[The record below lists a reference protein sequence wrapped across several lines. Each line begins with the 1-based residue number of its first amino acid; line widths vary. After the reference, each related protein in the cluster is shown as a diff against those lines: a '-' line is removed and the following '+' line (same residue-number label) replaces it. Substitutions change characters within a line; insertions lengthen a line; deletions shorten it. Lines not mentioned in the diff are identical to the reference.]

1 MEELKKEFIVEATH
15 RIYTIGGLVNAW
27 SSSVSPQVA
36 GALIVPAIL
45 LLIEMTVKHDK
56 KEVINLKTEWQIF
69 ADEYI
74 ISLNATQS
82 YLKAYPEASYE
93 TARANGCTLLANTSI
108 KAYIDEQMA
117 KKQDDRIMK
126 QDEILRL
133 LTSIARGEQ
142 TEQTLKGEGNGYQVL
157 VNKDISA
164 KDRLKALELLGKRY
178 GTFTEKIDV
187 SVGKSEKLADI
198 MDQLKGE

>member
-1 MEELKKEFIVEATH
+1 MK
-15 RIYTIGGLVNAW
+15 R
-27 SSSVSPQVA
+27 
-36 GALIVPAIL
+36 
-45 LLIEMTVKHDK
+45 
-56 KEVINLKTEWQIF
+56 EWQIF

-82 YLKAYPEASYE
+82 YLKAYPEATYG
-93 TARANGCTLLANTSI
+93 TARVEGCKLLAKPNV

-142 TEQTLKGEGNGYQVL
+142 TEQTLQLCGDGCQEL
-157 VNKDISA
+157 VDKDISA
-164 KDRLKALELLGKRY
+164 KDRIKALELLGKRY
-178 GTFTEKIDV
+178 GTFAENVNVNV
-187 SVGKSEKLADI
+187 SKSEKLADI
-198 MDQLKGE
+198 MEQLKGE

>member
-1 MEELKKEFIVEATH
+1 M
-15 RIYTIGGLVNAW
+15 VN
-27 SSSVSPQVA
+27 V
-36 GALIVPAIL
+36 
-45 LLIEMTVKHDK
+45 
-56 KEVINLKTEWQIF
+56 KTEWQIF

-82 YLKAYPEASYE
+82 YLKAYPNATYN
-93 TARANGCTLLANTSI
+93 TARTEGCKLLAEPNM

-117 KKQDDRIMK
+117 KKQDERIMK

-157 VNKDISA
+157 VDKDISA

-178 GTFTEKIDV
+178 GTFTEKV
-187 SVGKSEKLADI
+187 EVKTEVSEKLADVVK
-198 MDQLKGE
+198 QLKG

>member
-1 MEELKKEFIVEATH
+1 M
-15 RIYTIGGLVNAW
+15 VN
-27 SSSVSPQVA
+27 
-36 GALIVPAIL
+36 
-45 LLIEMTVKHDK
+45 VKR
-56 KEVINLKTEWQIF
+56 EWQIF

-82 YLKAYPEASYE
+82 YLKAYPKASYE
-93 TARANGCTLLANTSI
+93 TANVEGCKLLVKPSI

-117 KKQDDRIMK
+117 KKQDERIMK

-142 TEQTLKGEGNGYQVL
+142 TEQTLKGEGNGYQIL
-157 VNKDISA
+157 VDKDISA

-178 GTFTEKIDV
+178 GTFAEKIDV
-187 SVGKSEKLADI
+187 SVSKSEKLADI
-198 MDQLKGE
+198 IDQLKGE

>member
-1 MEELKKEFIVEATH
+1 ME
-15 RIYTIGGLVNAW
+15 N
-27 SSSVSPQVA
+27 
-36 GALIVPAIL
+36 
-45 LLIEMTVKHDK
+45 VKR
-56 KEVINLKTEWQIF
+56 EWQIF

-82 YLKAYPEASYE
+82 YLKAYPNVTED
-93 TARANGCTLLANTSI
+93 TARTNGCKLLANANI
-108 KAYIDEQMA
+108 KKYIDKRLASKE
-117 KKQDDRIMK
+117 DERIMK

-142 TEQTLKGEGNGYQVL
+142 TEQTLKGEGNGFQIL
-157 VNKDISA
+157 VDKDISA

-178 GTFTEKIDV
+178 GTFAEKIDV

-198 MDQLKGE
+198 MEQLKGK

>member
-1 MEELKKEFIVEATH
+1 M
-15 RIYTIGGLVNAW
+15 VN
-27 SSSVSPQVA
+27 
-36 GALIVPAIL
+36 
-45 LLIEMTVKHDK
+45 VKR
-56 KEVINLKTEWQIF
+56 EWQIF

-82 YLKAYPEASYE
+82 YLKAYPKASYE
-93 TARANGCTLLANTSI
+93 TANVEGCKLLVKPSI

-133 LTSIARGEQ
+133 LTAIARGEQ
-142 TEQTLKGEGNGYQVL
+142 TEQTLKGEGQGYQIL
-157 VNKDISA
+157 VDKDISA

-178 GTFTEKIDV
+178 GTFADKVIVDVDKEKQ
-187 SVGKSEKLADI
+187 EA
-198 MDQLKGE
+198 LKNLSGMLEQMKNG

>member
-1 MEELKKEFIVEATH
+1 MK
-15 RIYTIGGLVNAW
+15 R
-27 SSSVSPQVA
+27 
-36 GALIVPAIL
+36 
-45 LLIEMTVKHDK
+45 
-56 KEVINLKTEWQIF
+56 EWQIF

-82 YLKAYPEASYE
+82 YLKAYPKASYE
-93 TARANGCTLLANTSI
+93 TANVEGCKLLVKPSI

-133 LTSIARGEQ
+133 LTAIARGEQ
-142 TEQTLKGEGNGYQVL
+142 TEQTLKGDGNGYQIL
-157 VNKDISA
+157 VDKDISA

-178 GTFTEKIDV
+178 GTFAEKIDV
-187 SVGKSEKLADI
+187 NVSKSEKLADI
-198 MDQLKGE
+198 MEQLKND

>member
-1 MEELKKEFIVEATH
+1 MK
-15 RIYTIGGLVNAW
+15 R
-27 SSSVSPQVA
+27 
-36 GALIVPAIL
+36 
-45 LLIEMTVKHDK
+45 
-56 KEVINLKTEWQIF
+56 EWEIF

-82 YLKAYPEASYE
+82 YLKAYPEATYA
-93 TARANGCTLLANTSI
+93 TARVEGCKLLAKPNV

-117 KKQDDRIMK
+117 KKQDERIMK

-142 TEQTLKGEGNGYQVL
+142 TEQTLKGEGNGFQIL
-157 VNKDISA
+157 VDKDISA

-178 GTFTEKIDV
+178 GTFAEKIDV
-187 SVGKSEKLADI
+187 SVSKSEKLADI
-198 MDQLKGE
+198 MEQLKGE

>member
-1 MEELKKEFIVEATH
+1 M
-15 RIYTIGGLVNAW
+15 
-27 SSSVSPQVA
+27 
-36 GALIVPAIL
+36 
-45 LLIEMTVKHDK
+45 
-56 KEVINLKTEWQIF
+56 KTEWQIF

-82 YLKAYPEASYE
+82 YLKAYPKASYE
-93 TARANGCTLLANTSI
+93 TANVEGCKLLVKPSI
-108 KAYIDEQMA
+108 KNYIDERMA
-117 KKQDDRIMK
+117 SKQDERIMK

-142 TEQTLKGEGNGYQVL
+142 TEQTLQLCGEGRQKL
-157 VNKDISA
+157 VDKNISA

-178 GTFTEKIDV
+178 GTFAEKIDV

-198 MDQLKGE
+198 MEQLKGE

>member
-1 MEELKKEFIVEATH
+1 MK
-15 RIYTIGGLVNAW
+15 R
-27 SSSVSPQVA
+27 
-36 GALIVPAIL
+36 
-45 LLIEMTVKHDK
+45 
-56 KEVINLKTEWQIF
+56 EWQIF

-82 YLKAYPEASYE
+82 YLKAYPNVTED
-93 TARANGCTLLANTSI
+93 TARTNGCKLLANTNI
-108 KAYIDEQMA
+108 KKYIDKRLASKE
-117 KKQDDRIMK
+117 DERIMK

-142 TEQTLKGEGNGYQVL
+142 TEQTLKGEGNGYQIL
-157 VNKDISA
+157 VDKDISA

-178 GTFTEKIDV
+178 GTFAEKIDV
-187 SVGKSEKLADI
+187 NVSKSEKLADI

>member
-1 MEELKKEFIVEATH
+1 MK
-15 RIYTIGGLVNAW
+15 R
-27 SSSVSPQVA
+27 
-36 GALIVPAIL
+36 
-45 LLIEMTVKHDK
+45 
-56 KEVINLKTEWQIF
+56 EWQIF

-82 YLKAYPEASYE
+82 YLKAYPEASYN
-93 TARANGCTLLANTSI
+93 TARTEGCKLLAEPNI
-108 KAYIDEQMA
+108 KSYIDEQMA

-133 LTSIARGEQ
+133 LTSIARGEA

-157 VNKDISA
+157 VNKDVGA

-178 GTFTEKIDV
+178 GTFADTVIVDVDKEKQ
-187 SVGKSEKLADI
+187 EA
-198 MDQLKGE
+198 LKNLVECWSR

>member
-1 MEELKKEFIVEATH
+1 M
-15 RIYTIGGLVNAW
+15 VN
-27 SSSVSPQVA
+27 V
-36 GALIVPAIL
+36 
-45 LLIEMTVKHDK
+45 
-56 KEVINLKTEWQIF
+56 KTEWQIF

-82 YLKAYPEASYE
+82 YLKAYPNATYN
-93 TARANGCTLLANTSI
+93 TARTEGCKLLAEPNI
-108 KAYIDEQMA
+108 KDYIDEQMA

-126 QDEILRL
+126 QDEILRT
-133 LTSIARGEQ
+133 LTSIARGEA
-142 TEQTLKGEGNGYQVL
+142 TEQALKGEGNGYQVL
-157 VNKDISA
+157 VNKDVGA

-198 MDQLKGE
+198 MEQIKGE

>member
-1 MEELKKEFIVEATH
+1 M
-15 RIYTIGGLVNAW
+15 
-27 SSSVSPQVA
+27 
-36 GALIVPAIL
+36 
-45 LLIEMTVKHDK
+45 
-56 KEVINLKTEWQIF
+56 KTEWQIF

-82 YLKAYPEASYE
+82 YLKAYPEASYA
-93 TARANGCTLLANTSI
+93 TANVEGCKLLVKPSI

-142 TEQTLKGEGNGYQVL
+142 TEQTLKGEGNGFQIL
-157 VNKDISA
+157 VDKDISA

-178 GTFTEKIDV
+178 GTFTENVNVNV
-187 SVGKSEKLADI
+187 SKSEKLADI
-198 MDQLKGE
+198 MEQLKND